1 MFEHYIGIDYSGA
14 RAAVSR
20 LSGLQ
25 VFCADQRS
33 EPSRVPVPNSS
44 GKHWSRKELAYW
56 CHEYLESNERTIIGI
71 DHGFSF
77 PQSYMQRHKLRSWD
91 NFLEH
96 FCELW
101 PTDRDH
107 MYVDFV
113 RAKDVPS
120 GKNTELRLCETWT
133 AGAKS
138 VFQFDVQGS
147 VAKST
152 HAGLP
157 WVNFLRRDPG
167 LRDRLHFWPFDGF
180 EVPEDKSV
188 IAEIYPSIFRRRFP
202 REQRSV
208 DEHDAY
214 SVAHWLRQMDGLNML
229 PRYFNP
235 PLTLPERR
243 IVELEGWILGVM

>member
-1 MFEHYIGIDYSGA
+1 MFDSYIGIDYSGA
-14 RAAVSR
+14 RAPVSR
-20 LSGLQ
+20 LPGLQ
-25 VFCADQRS
+25 IYHADQMT
-33 EPSRVPVPNSS
+33 EPRRIPVPNDS
-44 GKHWSRKELAYW
+44 GKHWTRKELAYW
-56 CHEYLESNERTIIGI
+56 CHEFLEQNERTIIGI

-77 PQSYMQRHKLRSWD
+77 PLSYLQRNELRSWD
-91 NFLEH
+91 EFLVH

-113 RAKDVPS
+113 RANDVPG
-120 GKNTELRLCETWT
+120 GKNNELRLCEKWT
-133 AGAKS
+133 TGAKS

-157 WVNFLRRDPG
+157 WIQFLRRDPG
-167 LRDRLHFWPFDGF
+167 LKDRLHFWPFDGF
-180 EVPEDKSV
+180 EVPEGKSV
-188 IAEIYPSIFRRRFP
+188 VAEMFPSIFRRRYE
-202 REQRSV
+202 RDSRSV

-214 SVAHWLRQMDGLNML
+214 SVAYWLRQMDGLSTL

-243 IVELEGWILGVM
+243 VVALEGWILGVT

>member
-1 MFEHYIGIDYSGA
+1 MFDSYIGIDYSGA
-14 RAAVSR
+14 RAPVSR
-20 LSGLQ
+20 LPGLQ
-25 VFCADQRS
+25 IYHADQMT
-33 EPSRVPVPNSS
+33 EPRRIPVPNDS
-44 GKHWSRKELAYW
+44 GKHWTRKELAYW
-56 CHEYLESNERTIIGI
+56 CHEFLEQNERTIIGI

-77 PQSYMQRHKLRSWD
+77 PLSYLQRNELRSWD
-91 NFLEH
+91 EFLVH

-113 RAKDVPS
+113 RANDVPG
-120 GKNTELRLCETWT
+120 GKNNELRLCEKWT
-133 AGAKS
+133 TGAKS

-157 WVNFLRRDPG
+157 WIQFLRRDPG
-167 LRDRLHFWPFDGF
+167 LKDRLHFWPFDGF
-180 EVPEDKSV
+180 EVPEGKSV
-188 IAEIYPSIFRRRFP
+188 VAEMFPSIFRRRYE
-202 REQRSV
+202 RDSRSV

-214 SVAHWLRQMDGLNML
+214 SVAYWLRQMDGLSML

-243 IVELEGWILGVM
+243 VVALEGWILGVT